1 MKRRLYALLLLGL
14 AAGCGGDRTDAGT
27 GESEDVAEEDRYG
40 GSVVIGA
47 IGDIPTMNPLT
58 STDHTANQ
66 VQMFVLFT
74 PLIRYNEKFEPEP
87 YGARSWDVNA
97 DTTLLTFHL
106 RNDLFWHDGTRTT
119 AYDWKFSYDLARDP
133 NTAFPNGAFWTHY
146 SDAEAVDSFT
156 FRVRMRPHAE
166 FMDPWRSFTAVP
178 RHVMQGVAAADLKNH
193 AFGTS
198 TPVGNGPYRF
208 VSRAPGQNWVFE
220 ANPQFPAELG
230 GRPYIDRIV
239 YRSIPEPTTLLTELL
254 TGGVDYYIAPPAE
267 QAERITASELA
278 RLVTFPDRAF
288 VIIGWNQRKPMFKD
302 ARVRRALT
310 MAINRQAIVDGVL
323 RGHGTV
329 ANSTVPPFF
338 WQYDAEAGKDLQYDV
353 ERAKQL
359 LREAGWT
366 PGPDGILRNAQGQPF
381 RFEMKTNQGNQ
392 IRSDIIQIV
401 QSDLRQVG
409 IDVQPRILEWG
420 TLLSQINDPVR
431 RDFDALVIGWVT
443 EFRVDDTDLFHC
455 DKMKDPYQWVSYCD
469 PATDRLLERL
479 PLIVSRDQAK
489 PVWAEYQRK
498 IAQDQPYT
506 FVYFQQRLEG
516 VSNRLQN
523 VHPDARGDFVGVSQ
537 WYIAPGQRGRT
548 ATR

>member
-1 MKRRLYALLLLGL
+1 MRRAGWLLLLCALLPGCRRE
-14 AAGCGGDRTDAGT
+14 APPAGAT
-27 GESEDVAEEDRYG
+27 GDVAEEDRYG
-40 GSVVIGA
+40 GTVVVGA
-47 IGDIPTMNPLT
+47 IGDIPTVNPLT

-106 RNDLFWHDGTRTT
+106 RNDLFWHDGTPTT
-119 AYDWKFSYDLARDP
+119 AYDWKFSYDRARDP
-133 NTAFPNGAFWTHY
+133 STAFPNGAFWTHY
-146 SDAEAVDSFT
+146 GEAEAVDSFT

-178 RHVMQGVAAADLKNH
+178 RHVLEQVAPAELKNH
-193 AFGTS
+193 AFSTA

-239 YRSIPEPTTLLTELL
+239 YRAIPEPTTLLTELL
-254 TGGVDYYIAPPAE
+254 TGGIDYYINPPAE
-267 QAERITASELA
+267 QAQRITASERA

-288 VIIGWNQRKPMFKD
+288 VIIGWNQRRPMFKD

-310 MAINRQAIVDGVL
+310 LAIDRQAIVDGVL
-323 RGHGTV
+323 RGYGIV
-329 ANSTVPPFF
+329 ANSTIPPFF
-338 WQYDAEAGKDLQYDV
+338 WNYDDQAGKDLQYDP

-359 LREAGWT
+359 LTEAGWT

-392 IRSDIIQIV
+392 VRTDIIQIV
-401 QSDLRQVG
+401 QSDLRRVG
-409 IDVQPRILEWG
+409 IDVQPRVLEWG
-420 TLLSQINDPVR
+420 TLLSQINDPER

-443 EFRVDDTDLFHC
+443 EFRIDDSDLFDC

-469 PATDRLLERL
+469 PETDRLLDRL
-479 PLIVSRDQAK
+479 PLIVSREQAK

-506 FVYFQQRLEG
+506 FVYFQTRLEG
-516 VSNRLQN
+516 VSKRLQN
-523 VHPDARGDFVGVSQ
+523 VQPDARGDFVGISR
-537 WYIAPGQRGRT
+537 WYVAPGQRSRT
-548 ATR
+548 AAR